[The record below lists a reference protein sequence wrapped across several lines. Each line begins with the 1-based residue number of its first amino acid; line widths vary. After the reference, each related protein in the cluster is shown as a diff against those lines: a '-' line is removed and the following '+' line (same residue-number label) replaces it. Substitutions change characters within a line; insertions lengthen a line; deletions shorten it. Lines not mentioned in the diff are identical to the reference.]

1 MTMRARSVSTNT
13 ELILKIATAL
23 LITFAATLVLVS
35 AEIYFSDA
43 EIMKT
48 YIDGLSPT
56 RGNA

>member
-1 MTMRARSVSTNT
+1 MR
-13 ELILKIATAL
+13 I
-23 LITFAATLVLVS
+23 FAATLVLVS

-48 YIDGLSPT
+48 HIDGLSPT